1 MNTVIRVVTK
11 DRLVSI
17 NNKYYEVPYK
27 YVGSKI
33 ELRYYVT
40 NEEEI
45 WVYEN
50 NEMKEKCEPL
60 NKKDNS
66 KVKRENNIDYSKLV
80 NNEEDVIEC
89 S

>member
-1 MNTVIRVVTK
+1 
-11 DRLVSI
+11 
-17 NNKYYEVPYK
+17 
-27 YVGSKI
+27 
-33 ELRYYVT
+33 
-40 NEEEI
+40 
-45 WVYEN
+45 
-50 NEMKEKCEPL
+50 MKEKCEPL